1 MSNLKVVV
9 DSQSHEVTP
18 GTKAIDF
25 FLDRKDVVVARIN
38 GVLSDLARELR
49 DGDVVESV
57 TITSAEGIAVLRH
70 STAHVLAQA
79 VQQNFPEAKLGI
91 GPPVK
96 DGFYYDFEVER
107 PFTPDDLKL
116 LEKSMDRIIR
126 QAQRFSRRVTDE
138 QSALREL
145 ANEPYKCE
153 LIGLKSESGDEAVE
167 VGGTELTIYDNVS
180 KDGERF
186 WGDLCRGPHLPST
199 RYIPAFKLMRTAAA
213 YWRGNEKN
221 PMLQRIYGTAW
232 PSAEELQSQ
241 IGRAH
246 V

>member
-9 DSQSHEVTP
+9 DSHSHEVTP

-145 ANEPYKCE
+145 AK
-153 LIGLKSESGDEAVE
+153 
-167 VGGTELTIYDNVS
+167 
-180 KDGERF
+180 
-186 WGDLCRGPHLPST
+186 
-199 RYIPAFKLMRTAAA
+199 
-213 YWRGNEKN
+213 
-221 PMLQRIYGTAW
+221 
-232 PSAEELQSQ
+232 

>member
-57 TITSAEGIAVLRH
+57 TITSAE
-70 STAHVLAQA
+70 
-79 VQQNFPEAKLGI
+79 
-91 GPPVK
+91 
-96 DGFYYDFEVER
+96 
-107 PFTPDDLKL
+107 
-116 LEKSMDRIIR
+116 
-126 QAQRFSRRVTDE
+126 
-138 QSALREL
+138 
-145 ANEPYKCE
+145 
-153 LIGLKSESGDEAVE
+153 
-167 VGGTELTIYDNVS
+167 
-180 KDGERF
+180 
-186 WGDLCRGPHLPST
+186 
-199 RYIPAFKLMRTAAA
+199 
-213 YWRGNEKN
+213 
-221 PMLQRIYGTAW
+221 
-232 PSAEELQSQ
+232 

>member
-1 MSNLKVVV
+1 MLFRS
-9 DSQSHEVTP
+9 P

-145 ANEPYKCE
+145 AK
-153 LIGLKSESGDEAVE
+153 
-167 VGGTELTIYDNVS
+167 
-180 KDGERF
+180 
-186 WGDLCRGPHLPST
+186 
-199 RYIPAFKLMRTAAA
+199 
-213 YWRGNEKN
+213 
-221 PMLQRIYGTAW
+221 
-232 PSAEELQSQ
+232 